1 MPLLN
6 RVTSVLVLQVVLGVC
21 VLSSS
26 TAAEAGI
33 REWWFGQPWSFV
45 QAVGGIRVSGATRT
59 ADGNVE
65 LAVDCDVSGL
75 RSITREPELVNSA
88 IGVSKMLAAVDGR
101 RITISIR
108 TGLREAS
115 TCGRVLLRL
124 EPGEYSVVYLGADRE
139 HHELGKVTVP

>member
-1 MPLLN
+1 MALPN
-6 RVTSVLVLQVVLGVC
+6 RVTSVLILQVVLGVC

-45 QAVGGIRVSGATRT
+45 QAVGGIGVSGATRT
-59 ADGNVE
+59 PDGDVE

-75 RSITREPELVNSA
+75 RSITREPELVNSG
-88 IGVSKMLAAVDGR
+88 IGVSKMLAAVDGH

-108 TGLREAS
+108 TGLHESS
-115 TCGRVLLRL
+115 TCGRILLHV
-124 EPGEYSVVYLGADRE
+124 EPGEYSVVYVGADRE
-139 HHELGKVTVP
+139 HHEVGRVAVP